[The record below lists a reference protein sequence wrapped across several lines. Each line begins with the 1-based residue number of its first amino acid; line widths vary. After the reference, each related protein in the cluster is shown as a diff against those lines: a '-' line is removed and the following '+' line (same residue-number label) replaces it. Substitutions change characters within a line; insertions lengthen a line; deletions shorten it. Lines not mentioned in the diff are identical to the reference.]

1 MKLSF
6 VLSYQQTKFE
16 AVGFGQFEKS
26 LSLMEDLGYDAV
38 EIAVRNP
45 EIVDSSVLESKLDK
59 YRLKLVAIGTGQ
71 AYVDKG
77 ISLMDLNHEIRQQA
91 VSRIQKH
98 MDLAS
103 NFDSQVIIGLIRGKI
118 SDSTMKEKQIG
129 FLERSI
135 LELCSHAEKKQVI
148 LTIEPLNRY
157 ECNYLNTADE
167 AISLMSKIGSPFLKL
182 LLDTFH
188 MNIEER
194 DMVKT
199 IVESQKYLS
208 HMHIAD
214 SNRKFPGMGHIDFKM
229 ICRALK
235 MIDFDGY
242 LSGEILPQPNLETA
256 MREYIG
262 NLREVMNEHV
272 LDASGN

>member
-1 MKLSF
+1 
-6 VLSYQQTKFE
+6 
-16 AVGFGQFEKS
+16 
-26 LSLMEDLGYDAV
+26 MEDLGYDAV